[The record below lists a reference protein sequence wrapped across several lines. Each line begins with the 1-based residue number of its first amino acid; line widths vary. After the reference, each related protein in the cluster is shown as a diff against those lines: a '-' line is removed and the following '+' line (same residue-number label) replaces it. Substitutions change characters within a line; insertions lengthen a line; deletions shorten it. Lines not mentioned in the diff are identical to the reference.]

1 MEVFESR
8 KHANIIVDYAHT
20 PDALQ
25 QALMAARQHALGNL
39 TVIFGC
45 GGDRD
50 NSKREQMGRIAEKW
64 ADDIILTQDNS
75 RSESPENIVDDIMQG
90 MQGKSNLKIE
100 LDRKTAI
107 REAFLNSQNDALVLV
122 AGKGHEEYLE
132 LNSVREYYNEREY
145 VNQLTL
151 ELKG

>member
-1 MEVFESR
+1 
-8 KHANIIVDYAHT
+8 
-20 PDALQ
+20 
-25 QALMAARQHALGNL
+25 
-39 TVIFGC
+39 
-45 GGDRD
+45 
-50 NSKREQMGRIAEKW
+50 MGRIAEKW
-64 ADDIILTQDNS
+64 ADDIVLTQDNS
-75 RSESPENIVDDIMQG
+75 RSESPENIVADIMQG

-107 REAFLNSQNDALVLV
+107 RETFLDSQNDALILV